1 MAFLSA
7 SLAHIKML
15 AHVAPEMLKDSVLP
29 EKKKKN
35 VQQHSLN
42 FTNWILLSV
51 PKPPSQCLK
60 SSTTAPV
67 TLFSLDSLHF

>member
-29 EKKKKN
+29 EKKKKR
-35 VQQHSLN
+35 
-42 FTNWILLSV
+42 
-51 PKPPSQCLK
+51 
-60 SSTTAPV
+60 AA
-67 TLFSLDSLHF
+67 TLTEFH